1 MNMKTNRLDVV
12 ITNEASSFVKGFSY
26 DRTKN
31 KGTLQVQ
38 LESGTYR
45 YYGVPAATFA
55 DLITSSSDGKAYNK
69 LIKGNFRS
77 RKMKTVTPTQAGL

>member
-1 MNMKTNRLDVV
+1 MKTNRLDVV

-38 LESGTYR
+38 LESGTWR
-45 YYGVPAATFA
+45 YYGVSADTFA
-55 DLITSSSDGKAYNK
+55 DLITSPSDGKAYNS
-69 LIKGNFRS
+69 LIKGKFRN
-77 RKMKTVTPTQAGL
+77 RKLKSVTPTNAGL